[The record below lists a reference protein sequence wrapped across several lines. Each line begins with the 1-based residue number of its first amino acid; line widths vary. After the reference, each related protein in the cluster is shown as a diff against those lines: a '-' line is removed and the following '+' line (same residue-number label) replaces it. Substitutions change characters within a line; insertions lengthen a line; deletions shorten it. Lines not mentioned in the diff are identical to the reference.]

1 MSERDK
7 AKPLRHQA
15 PGLSAS
21 VLVAALL
28 VLGVIAAALFAPY
41 LSPHDPLKQML
52 ARRLAPPGAPSRTSA
67 VHWLGTDQ
75 LGRDVLSRII
85 YGSRVSLAVGVAAVI
100 VGGLLGS
107 ILGLAS
113 GYFGGYLDE
122 VVMMVVDAQLA
133 FPVILLAIAIIA
145 VLGPSFT
152 NLVIVVGLSGWV
164 TYARII
170 RGQVLT
176 LKSREFIE
184 IMRALGGSAWR
195 IIFRHILPNA
205 LSPLIV
211 VATLDL
217 ARTIILESTLSFLGL
232 GVQPPTPSWGLMI
245 SDGRE
250 YLDTAWWVATFP
262 GLTLMATA
270 LAVSRLGDWL
280 RDILDPALR
289 GLLR

>member
-1 MSERDK
+1 MSDAHREERSPRQGRRF
-7 AKPLRHQA
+7 PL
-15 PGLSAS
+15 S
-21 VLVAALL
+21 VLVSALL
-28 VLGVIAAALFAPY
+28 IVGVIVAALFAPHI
-41 LSPHDPLKQML
+41 SPHDPLKQSL
-52 ARRLAPPGAPSRTSA
+52 ARRLAPPSLTSA

-85 YGSRVSLAVGVAAVI
+85 YGSRISLIVGFAAVM

-107 ILGLAS
+107 LLGLAA
-113 GYFGGYLDE
+113 GYFGGKLDE
-122 VVMMVVDAQLA
+122 IVMMVVDAQLA

-145 VLGPSFT
+145 VLGPSVT

-170 RGQVLT
+170 RAQVLT
-176 LKSREFIE
+176 LKSREFIQV
-184 IMRALGGSAWR
+184 IRGLGGSAWR

-211 VATLDL
+211 LATLDL

-250 YLDTAWWVATFP
+250 YLATAWWVATFP

-280 RDILDPALR
+280 RDVMDPTLR
-289 GLLR
+289 GFV

>member
-1 MSERDK
+1 MSDRDE
-7 AKPLRHQA
+7 AKPSPPRGRGV
-15 PGLSAS
+15 PAS
-21 VLVAALL
+21 VLLSALLILAVIVAAF
-28 VLGVIAAALFAPY
+28 FAPR
-41 LSPHDPLKQML
+41 LSPQDPLRQAL
-52 ARRLAPPGAPSRTSA
+52 GHRLAPPGAAGRTGA
-67 VHWLGTDQ
+67 THWLGTDQ
-75 LGRDVLSRII
+75 LGRDILSRII
-85 YGSRVSLAVGVAAVI
+85 HGSRVSLAVGFAAVI

-107 ILGLAS
+107 SLGLLS
-113 GYFGGYLDE
+113 GYFGGTLDE

-170 RGQVLT
+170 RAQVLT
-176 LKSREFIE
+176 LKSREFIQ
-184 IMRALGGSAWR
+184 IIRALGGSTGR

-280 RDILDPALR
+280 RDILDPTLR
-289 GLLR
+289 GV

>member
-1 MSERDK
+1 MSERGK
-7 AKPLRHQA
+7 AARYPQWRRHL
-15 PGLSAS
+15 PAS
-21 VLVAALL
+21 VLASALL
-28 VLGVIAAALFAPY
+28 IFGVIAAAVFAPH
-41 LSPHDPLKQML
+41 LSPHNPLTQTL
-52 ARRLAPPGAPSRTSA
+52 AHRLGPPGAPSQTSA
-67 VHWLGTDQ
+67 IHWLGTDQ

-85 YGSRVSLAVGVAAVI
+85 YGSRVSLAVGFAAVM
-100 VGGLLGS
+100 VGGLFGS
-107 ILGLAS
+107 VLGLAA
-113 GYFGGYLDE
+113 GYIGGSLDE

-170 RGQVLT
+170 RAQVLT
-176 LKSREFIE
+176 LKSREFIQV
-184 IMRALGGSAWR
+184 IRGLGGSAWR
-195 IIFRHILPNA
+195 IIVRHILPNA

-211 VATLDL
+211 LATLDL

-280 RDILDPALR
+280 RDVLDPTLR
-289 GLLR
+289 GVL